1 MQFFWLYMDEL
12 IGKGFGV
19 LLILKMLVYMSTTLM
34 PLAFPLAVLLA
45 SIMTFGNM
53 GENFELVALKASGV
67 SLLRIMRPL
76 FIVMIGISAIAF
88 FVSNNVIPIAHL
100 KAYTLLYDLR
110 NSKVSLSMREGQFNN
125 EIQGYSIRIGS
136 KSKDGKSIKDII
148 IYDQSQGMGNDKMIL
163 AKEGE
168 MISSP
173 DKRYLIFRLKDGWRY
188 EEAINGKGGQNSYS
202 QIRMHFK
209 ESDKVF
215 DMSSFKVQNTDENT
229 MKGGQAM
236 MNVAQLR
243 AEIDSIH
250 RSRPYEAERY
260 NYELKNY
267 LSVKSD
273 YAKELKNKIPSK
285 TPSLYKGLF
294 LSRVP
299 DSLKQQVVDIAE
311 SQARS
316 TKLFTDVSAKTF
328 EINNDKL
335 TNFLIEFHRK
345 FSLSFACLLLYLIG
359 APLGAI
365 IRKGG
370 IGLPLIVAVVFF
382 VAYFITSKTGENLAT
397 TKDVPPYFGMWM
409 SSLMLLPFAFIFIRA
424 ALNDSKMFSK
434 EWYTRNF
441 GVVVQLFRKKS
452 K

>member
-1 MQFFWLYMDEL
+1 MDEL

-19 LLILKMLVYMSTTLM
+19 ILILKMLLYMSTTLM

-76 FIVMIGISAIAF
+76 FVVMIGISGLAF

-110 NSKVSLSMREGQFNN
+110 NSKVSLSMREGQFNT
-125 EIQGYSIRIGS
+125 EIQGYAIRIGS
-136 KSKDGKSIKDII
+136 KSKDGNKIKDII
-148 IYDQSQGMGNDKMIL
+148 IYDNSEGAGNDKLIL
-163 AKEGE
+163 ANEGE
-168 MISSP
+168 MIPSA

-188 EEAINGKGGQNSYS
+188 EEAINGRGGQNSYT

-209 ESDKVF
+209 ESDKIF
-215 DMSSFKVQNTDENT
+215 DMSSFKVQKTDENT

-236 MNVAQLR
+236 MNVVQLSQQ
-243 AEIDSIH
+243 IDSVQMKK
-250 RSRPYEAERY
+250 PKEAIRF

-267 LSVKSD
+267 
-273 YAKELKNKIPSK
+273 I
-285 TPSLYKGLF
+285 SLRAENADSIY
-294 LSRVP
+294 SRVP
-299 DSLKQQVVDIAE
+299 TNIVVAKDFKFWNYIPDSMKSRVLDIAE

-316 TKLFTDVSAKTF
+316 TKMFTDVTSKTF
-328 EINNDKL
+328 EIFQDQL
-335 TNFLIEFHRK
+335 TNFGIELHRK
-345 FSLSFACLLLYLIG
+345 FSLSFACLLLYLLG

-382 VAYFITSKTGENLAT
+382 VAYFITSKTGENLAS
-397 TKDVPPYFGMWM
+397 TKDVSPVLGMWM

-424 ALNDSKMFSK
+424 ALNDSKMFSG
-434 EWYTRNF
+434 EWYKRNF
-441 GVVVQLFRKKS
+441 ASIIKLFSKKL
-452 K
+452 